1 MLPHD
6 PLPNFVHLG
15 IIVVTIFQL
24 SSSSPH
30 ISIFFIIIK
39 ARHINLRAGF
49 VSFTCPLNYV
59 WSYAFVKSS
68 SQLILLF
75 LLPITCNGNIYT
87 ICIGVW
93 FLIFCVHD
101 PGSNSLALIMGLS
114 WVSCGI
120 LIPQSIHCSH
130 ILRTRSPFD
139 FFHST
144 EICYVSFVGSSFIK
158 KVLLASLIA

>member
-39 ARHINLRAGF
+39 ACHINLRAGF

-101 PGSNSLALIMGLS
+101 PGSNSLALIMGLMGLLWDIDPTINS
-114 WVSCGI
+114 
-120 LIPQSIHCSH
+120 LFSH
-130 ILRTRSPFD
+130 TSNKESFWFLPFNRNMLC
-139 FFHST
+139 FFCWELFH
-144 EICYVSFVGSSFIK
+144 
-158 KVLLASLIA
+158 